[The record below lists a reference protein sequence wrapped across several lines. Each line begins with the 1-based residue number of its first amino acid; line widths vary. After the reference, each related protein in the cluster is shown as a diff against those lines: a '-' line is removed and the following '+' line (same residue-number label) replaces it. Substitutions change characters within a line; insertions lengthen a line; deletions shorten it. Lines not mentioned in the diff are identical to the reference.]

1 MLFSFSR
8 IPRNQIPNIA
18 RCIRER
24 IHGHP
29 EKWNLHNFQFLNQCC
44 LLFLEIYHSSK
55 KIGDL
60 QCQHYL
66 LSAKVWE
73 NILEHLPPRNSENI
87 LKMVAVLSGGSATPK
102 FSGTGKVAS
111 WLWGECNSKLFRCRG
126 LTFCS
131 ANVRLMYRQFF
142 TYHCN
147 LLSIWLL
154 NTGACTINGEERPC
168 GQLES
173 KTLCYHKAKV
183 ALASRFLFYSPP
195 PPADEKLH
203 GQCPLRKSLQE
214 NFRSR
219 SDPSCTPD
227 KTEKVA
233 VRGGGVCCISLRHI
247 SGIIDL

>member
-1 MLFSFSR
+1 MKSPQFPIFKPMLSLISRNLSFQQKNWR
-8 IPRNQIPNIA
+8 FTVPT
-18 RCIRER
+18 
-24 IHGHP
+24 
-29 EKWNLHNFQFLNQCC
+29 
-44 LLFLEIYHSSK
+44 LLTFGQSL
-55 KIGDL
+55 
-60 QCQHYL
+60 
-66 LSAKVWE
+66 E

-195 PPADEKLH
+195 PLLMK
-203 GQCPLRKSLQE
+203 
-214 NFRSR
+214 
-219 SDPSCTPD
+219 SCTGN
-227 KTEKVA
+227 V
-233 VRGGGVCCISLRHI
+233 L
-247 SGIIDL
+247 